1 MSDYYMPAEWQA
13 HNRCWM
19 AWPSNESLWPG
30 ALSEAE
36 KNYAAIANAIAD
48 FEPVVMLVRPD
59 QHAQAL
65 ALMAEQI
72 AAEKIHLKPW
82 ALDDSWMR
90 DFGPTFVINKRTG
103 ELAGVDW
110 TFNGWG
116 KFPHEQDQH
125 LARKLLNELNLERF
139 ASPLVNEGGAIH
151 VDGEGTIML
160 TRNVQLNGNRNPALA
175 QSDVE
180 YQLKQAL
187 GVEHFIWFDQGLA
200 EDHTDGHV
208 DQFACF
214 TKPGH
219 ILALST
225 SDPSDPNYEILQTNL
240 EVLRNSTDAK
250 GNSFEITTI
259 EQPPSEWANGERLG
273 KSYINFYIANGGVV
287 MPCYGLNNYDS
298 AALETVKGCF
308 PDRKVVAVD
317 CSVLVL
323 GGGNIHCVTQQ
334 EPALNG

>member
-13 HNRCWM
+13 HKRCWM
-19 AWPSNESLWPG
+19 AWPCNESLWPE
-30 ALSEAE
+30 ALAQAE
-36 KNYAAIANAIAD
+36 QNYAAIANAIAN
-48 FEPVVMLVRPD
+48 FEPVTMLVRP
-59 QHAQAL
+59 
-65 ALMAEQI
+65 EQYANARTLLTETI
-72 AAEKIHLKPW
+72 ELKEWP
-82 ALDDSWMR
+82 LDDSWMR
-90 DFGPTFVINKRTG
+90 DFGPTFVHKKSTG

-125 LARKLLNELNLERF
+125 LARKLLHELNLERF

-160 TRNVQLNGNRNPALA
+160 TRNVQLNGNRNPSLA
-175 QSDVE
+175 PSDVE
-180 YQLKQAL
+180 YHLKQAL
-187 GVEHFIWFDQGLA
+187 GVENFIWFDEGLA

-219 ILALST
+219 ILALTT
-225 SDPSDPNYEILQTNL
+225 SDKSDPNYERLQINL
-240 EVLRNSTDAK
+240 EILRNSTDAN
-250 GNSFEITTI
+250 GIPFAITTV

-287 MPCYGLNNYDS
+287 MPSYGLSDFDS
-298 AALETVKGCF
+298 AALETVKACF
-308 PDRKVVAVD
+308 PERGVAAVD

-334 EPALNG
+334 EPALEE